1 VRSAATEHR
10 GHLATAAIAAAALSG
25 LALAAC
31 GGEEG
36 AETIA
41 APATTTEGATG
52 ATGATGEAQEVDVS
66 ETEFVIDPANPEVRA
81 GTVTFNVTN
90 DGELPHNLEVEGNG
104 VEEELEQNLEPGD
117 SGELTVDLEPGTY
130 EWYCPVGDH
139 AEQGMEGTLT
149 VE

>member
-1 VRSAATEHR
+1 VRSATTKHR
-10 GHLATAAIAAAALSG
+10 AHLATAAIAATALSG

-41 APATTTEGATG
+41 APETTTEGATG

-66 ETEFVIDPANPEVRA
+66 ETEFAIDPANPEARA

-90 DGELPHNLEVEGNG
+90 DGELPHNLEVEGSG
-104 VEEELEQNLEPGD
+104 VEEELEQDLQPGD

-130 EWYCPVGDH
+130 QLYCPVGDH
-139 AEQGMEGTLT
+139 AEQGMEGTLR